1 MAATRNDMY
10 LLSQDSVFQHRIQ
23 ASLAST
29 CVAISNEAWSAL
41 HRQRQNFVVQIL
53 QSTTQLTNWVT
64 LFSVLASTDPSVI
77 ADATVAGTI
86 PLTGANTAAQALLVT
101 DAHIDSAISAEFN
114 AFLGING

>member
-10 LLSQDSVFQHRIQ
+10 LLSQDSVFQHRVQ
-23 ASLAST
+23 ASLLST

-53 QSTTQLTNWVT
+53 QSPTNLNNWVT
-64 LFSVLASTDPSVI
+64 LFAGLASTDTSII
-77 ADATVAGTI
+77 ADATVAGTV

-101 DAHIDSAISAEFN
+101 DTHIDSAISAEFN